1 MTFLHFAPMPRAM
14 NNEVQYVLREA
25 AGIAGDVAR
34 FYIGSLAL
42 PVLAPVAAAG
52 VAALSAAALG
62 RWIAKRTGGAVL
74 AELRRRA
81 RLRVPG
87 PGSRS

>member
-1 MTFLHFAPMPRAM
+1 MTFLSFAPLLRAM

-42 PVLAPVAAAG
+42 PVLAPVAVAG
-52 VAALSAAALG
+52 VAALSTAALG
-62 RWIAKRTGGAVL
+62 RTVGAVL